1 MTGPARVFLALGLVV
16 VFTGPAIRAQELSG
30 EELPLRPGDA
40 IRLSLSREVDLSG
53 DYPVD
58 EAGNVGLPL
67 IGVRQVNGIPAAQ
80 LKQQLIDA
88 YEEQLRNQTV
98 QVILLRRVR
107 VLGAVNQP
115 GLYHVDPTMTLGD
128 AVALAGGATPVGRM
142 DEVKIVRAG
151 REIDA
156 DMTDSAFRQIRSG
169 DHVLVPERN
178 WFTRNT
184 GLIVGASLSVL
195 GILLSQL

>member
-1 MTGPARVFLALGLVV
+1 MIRTALLVFGLVPMTAGASV
-16 VFTGPAIRAQELSG
+16 LAQSTTG

-40 IRLSLSREVDLSG
+40 IRLSLSREVELSG

-58 EAGNVGLPL
+58 EAGNVGLPMV
-67 IGVRQVNGIPAAQ
+67 GVRQVNGIPAAQ

-142 DEVKIVRAG
+142 DEVRIVRQG

-156 DMTDSAFRQIRSG
+156 DMNAMAFRQIQSG

-178 WFTRNT
+178 WFSRNT
-184 GLIVGASLSVL
+184 GLVVGATLSVL

>member
-1 MTGPARVFLALGLVV
+1 MIRTALLVFGLVLV
-16 VFTGPAIRAQELSG
+16 PAGASVLAQSTTG

-40 IRLSLSREVDLSG
+40 IRLSLSREVELSG

-58 EAGNVGLPL
+58 EAGNVGLPM

-128 AVALAGGATPVGRM
+128 AVALAGGATPVGRI
-142 DEVKIVRAG
+142 DEVRIVRQG

-156 DMTDSAFRQIRSG
+156 DMNDMAFRQIRSG

-178 WFTRNT
+178 WFSRNT
-184 GLIVGASLSVL
+184 GLVVGATLSVL

>member
-1 MTGPARVFLALGLVV
+1 MTGATRALLALGLVLV
-16 VFTGPAIRAQELSG
+16 SAGPPIRAQGLTG

-40 IRLSLSREVDLSG
+40 VRLSLSREVDLSG

-67 IGVRQVNGIPAAQ
+67 VGVRQVSGIPAAQ

-98 QVILLRRVR
+98 QIILLRRVR

-128 AVALAGGATPVGRM
+128 AVALAGGATSVGRI
-142 DEVKIVRAG
+142 DEVRIVRAG
-151 REIDA
+151 RQIDA
-156 DMTDSAFRQIRSG
+156 DMNDSAFRQIRSG
-169 DHVLVPERN
+169 DHVFVPERN